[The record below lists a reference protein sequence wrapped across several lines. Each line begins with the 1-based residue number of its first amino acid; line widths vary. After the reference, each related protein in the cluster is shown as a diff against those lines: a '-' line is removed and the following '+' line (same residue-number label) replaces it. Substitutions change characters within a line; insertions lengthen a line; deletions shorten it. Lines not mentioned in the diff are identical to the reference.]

1 MFHQL
6 YYHIVWTTRERRP
19 TITRDVAEFLDRA
32 LRSIASQERALVLE
46 LGMVTTHVHLLIRAH
61 PMTSIPRLLQRLK
74 GASSALAARKL
85 GLSPEHQLRWA
96 QGYTIQTISR
106 SMLDGVGEY
115 VRHQPERHPHEVIAG
130 WVPTAAQPVRQESRR
145 WRTRRDAWRSRGD
158 SCPGHADRPSAA
170 LRNPRRLTYLPESPI
185 RRLDLPNS

>member
-1 MFHQL
+1 MQFGPMFHQL

-19 TITRDVAEFLDRA
+19 TITRDVATFLDRV

-74 GASSALAARKL
+74 GASSALAGREL
-85 GLSPEHQLRWA
+85 GLSPQRQLRWA
-96 QGYTIQTISR
+96 PGYTIQTISR
-106 SMLDGVGEY
+106 SGLDGVGEY

-130 WVPTAAQPVRQESRR
+130 WVPVPAVPGTSGQPVVEDTPGCIEVTRR
-145 WRTRRDAWRSRGD
+145 LLPRTR
-158 SCPGHADRPSAA
+158 
-170 LRNPRRLTYLPESPI
+170 
-185 RRLDLPNS
+185 